1 MNVSLFTPLD
11 WTIVVLYFVA
21 IGGIAWWVMKQK
33 QKTAIDYFLASRHV
47 AWYIIGASI
56 FASNIGS
63 EHVVGLASTGVKSG
77 VAFAHYELHSW
88 CVLLLGWVFMP
99 FYLRSKVFTMPEFL
113 ELRFNSTS
121 RWFLSLMSLVVY
133 VLTKVSVTVFA
144 GAVVFQSLMGIDFWI
159 GALIIVIITGI
170 YTAAGG
176 LKAVVYTDAM
186 HSVVLLIGS
195 ITVTL
200 VALFTAGGWNNVVES
215 VTPEKLNMFPKF
227 IDWQNPSWFGLLLAS
242 PIVGIWYWCTDQCI
256 VQRTLTAINE
266 SHARRGTI
274 YAAYLKL
281 FPFFIFLIP
290 GVIAVALKNQ
300 GILTYEDPNT
310 VFPTMVATLLPIG
323 VRGIVAGGLLAA
335 LMSSLAA
342 VFNGCSTLFTMDIYQ
357 KIKPNASQSELVQAG
372 RIATI
377 VVVALGIIWIP
388 ILRKLSGSLY
398 EYLQNVQAFIA
409 PPITAVFLLGIF
421 WKRING
427 NGALTALI
435 TGFVLGMI
443 KLTLESVAKN
453 ATGFFGDIAN
463 FNFLYFAPLLF
474 AFCVI
479 LMVVISLLTPA
490 PTAEK
495 LKGLTFASLTAEDK
509 AESRA
514 SWNKWDVINTII
526 IIGIIVLV
534 MIYFSPLGVAR

>member
-1 MNVSLFTPLD
+1 MNASLFTPLD
-11 WTIVVLYFVA
+11 WAIVLLYFVA

-33 QKTAIDYFLASRHV
+33 QNTATDYFLASRHV

-88 CVLLLGWVFMP
+88 VVLLLGWVFVP

-113 ELRFNSTS
+113 ELRFNEKS
-121 RWFLSLMSLVVY
+121 RWFLSIISLVAY

-144 GAVVFQSLMGIDFWI
+144 GAVVFEALMGIDFWV

-170 YTAAGG
+170 YTALGG
-176 LKAVVYTDAM
+176 LKAVVYTDTM
-186 HSVVLLIGS
+186 HSVVLLFGS
-195 ITVTL
+195 ITVMA
-200 VALFTAGGWNNVVES
+200 VGLFKAGGWGNVVES
-215 VTPEKLNMFPKF
+215 VGPQYLNMFPPL
-227 IDWQNPSWFGLLLAS
+227 DSEAPWLGLILAS
-242 PIVGIWYWCTDQCI
+242 PIVGIWYWCTDQVI
-256 VQRTLTAINE
+256 VQRTLTAKSE
-266 SHARRGTI
+266 THARRGTI
-274 YAAYLKL
+274 FAAYLKL

-290 GVIAVALKNQ
+290 GIIAVALKAQ
-300 GILTYEDPNT
+300 GKLEIDDPNK

-323 VRGIVAGGLLAA
+323 IRGIVTGGLLAA

-357 KIKPNASQSELVQAG
+357 KLKPNASQKQLVSTG
-372 RIATI
+372 RIAT
-377 VVVALGIIWIP
+377 VVVVILGIIWIP
-388 ILRKLSGSLY
+388 ILKSISGSLY

-409 PPITAVFLLGIF
+409 PPIAAVFLMGIF

-427 NGALTALI
+427 NGALSALI
-435 TGFVLGMI
+435 TGFIFGMI
-443 KLTLESVAKN
+443 KLTAETVGKDASGLW
-453 ATGFFGDIAN
+453 GWLAN
-463 FNFLYFAPLLF
+463 VNFLYFAPSLF
-474 AFCVI
+474 AFCIV
-479 LMVVISLLTPA
+479 LMVIVSLLTKA
-490 PTAEK
+490 PSEEK

-514 SWNKWDVINTII
+514 SWNKWDVINTVIVLS
-526 IIGIIVLV
+526 IIVCI

>member
-1 MNVSLFTPLD
+1 MTSTFTLLD
-11 WTIVVLYFVA
+11 WIIVLLYFAA

-33 QKTAIDYFLASRHV
+33 AKTATDYFLASRHV

-88 CVLLLGWVFMP
+88 CVLLLGWVFVP

-113 ELRFNSTS
+113 ELRFNSSS
-121 RWFLSLMSLVVY
+121 RWFLSVISLVAY

-144 GAVVFQSLMGIDFWI
+144 GAVVFQSLMGIPFWT

-176 LKAVVYTDAM
+176 LKAVVYTDTM
-186 HSVVLLIGS
+186 HSVVLLVGS

-200 VALFTAGGWNNVVES
+200 VALLKAGGWGTVVNT
-215 VTPEKLNMFPKF
+215 VGADHLNMFPKF
-227 IDWQNPSWFGLLLAS
+227 VDWQNPSWFGFILAS
-242 PIVGIWYWCTDQCI
+242 PLVGIWYWCTDQCI
-256 VQRTLTAINE
+256 VQRTLTAIDE
-266 SHARRGTI
+266 THARRGTI
-274 YAAYLKL
+274 FAAYLKL

-290 GVIAVALKNQ
+290 GIAAVALKAQ
-300 GILTYEDPNT
+300 GKLVFDDPNT
-310 VFPTMVATLLPIG
+310 VFPTMVATLLPVG

-357 KIKPNASQSELVQAG
+357 KIKPNASDKELVHMG
-372 RIATI
+372 RLATI
-377 VVVALGIIWIP
+377 VVVALGVIWIP
-388 ILRKLSGSLY
+388 ILQSISGSLY
-398 EYLQNVQAFIA
+398 EYLQNVQAFLA

-427 NGALTALI
+427 KGALTALV
-435 TGFVLGMI
+435 TGFILGMI
-443 KLTLESVAKN
+443 KLTLETVAKD
-453 ATGFFGDIAN
+453 ASGLAGTLAN
-463 FNFLYFAPLLF
+463 FHFLYFAPLLF
-474 AFCVI
+474 AFVAV
-479 LMVVISLLTPA
+479 LMIVVSFLTA
-490 PTAEK
+490 PPDDKK
-495 LKGLTFASLTAEDK
+495 LSGLTFASLTDEDK
-509 AESRA
+509 AASRA
-514 SWNKWDVINTII
+514 SWNKWDVINTLII
-526 IIGIIVLV
+526 LGIIALV
-534 MIYFSPLGVAR
+534 MIYFSPLGVAK